1 MSFSA
6 RVFSLDCNVTLI
18 AIDFLSFPRLSSSN
32 KSKIS
37 TFLINS
43 LSTLKAEVTTSSLF
57 TFLSITKAKSLVT
70 IWKSLKLSTGLL
82 VVFFSVFGSSSRY
95 NSNIFVL
102 FLILN
107 WFATLGCNSPK
118 YPAITELLIFIEPDL
133 PGSVSYTHL
142 TLPTSDLV

>member
-70 IWKSLKLSTGLL
+70 I
-82 VVFFSVFGSSSRY
+82 
-95 NSNIFVL
+95 
-102 FLILN
+102 
-107 WFATLGCNSPK
+107 
-118 YPAITELLIFIEPDL
+118 
-133 PGSVSYTHL
+133 
-142 TLPTSDLV
+142 